1 MSVCG
6 VPVLLA
12 STADAE
18 IQERRRLLPH
28 QRFLQGERCC
38 FRAARAR
45 APSRHS
51 RQRRSALPHH
61 LSCESPLP
69 RHNLHRTRK
78 RHVDARLGSS
88 GGARGSHKSK
98 VMLCELH
105 FDCGVEQIGV
115 TRAERRN
122 VSHSERNGCAGLT
135 EAATRSAS
143 AFTESLHAGG
153 SAFAPLPAACAFAA
167 WGKAHRVVSTSTAT
181 AKISARDFFS
191 WRDRRKCRIGQRE
204 IQFRFANRHSSTA
217 LSREVRGHKRRVCGE
232 QIHLRD
238 LADLAFEGR
247 RGGSSPPLGLSA
259 SLRR

>member
-1 MSVCG
+1 MFLTVN
-6 VPVLLA
+6 A
-12 STADAE
+12 TA
-18 IQERRRLLPH
+18 
-28 QRFLQGERCC
+28 
-38 FRAARAR
+38 
-45 APSRHS
+45 
-51 RQRRSALPHH
+51 
-61 LSCESPLP
+61 
-69 RHNLHRTRK
+69 
-78 RHVDARLGSS
+78 
-88 GGARGSHKSK
+88 
-98 VMLCELH
+98 
-105 FDCGVEQIGV
+105 
-115 TRAERRN
+115 
-122 VSHSERNGCAGLT
+122 CAGLT

-238 LADLAFEGR
+238 LADLAFERPAWWLEPASWAFSFAAAVALHRRLKRAGATTCKGLPAFSGAAALRAGSGR
-247 RGGSSPPLGLSA
+247 ARRHRTGKLVYFAACKAA
-259 SLRR
+259 SLPATDFSTSLVKKNLPSVGTIMI